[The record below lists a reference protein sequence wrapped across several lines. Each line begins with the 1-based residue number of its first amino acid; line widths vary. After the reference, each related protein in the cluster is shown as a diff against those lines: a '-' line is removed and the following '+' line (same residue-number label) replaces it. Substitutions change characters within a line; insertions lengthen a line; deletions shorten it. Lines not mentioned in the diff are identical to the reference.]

1 MKRDIIAIHGSPRS
15 GGFSRRLH
23 ESFLQPFRE
32 TDFHVHEISAGALS
46 IHCCTA
52 CGACAREFR
61 CIFDDDMTS
70 LYPLLRDAAFI
81 SIATPV
87 YFSGVPAQLKKLI
100 DRCQVLWELNRRASG
115 EIALK
120 EVFLLAAAGSDYE
133 GVFRGVYLTCR
144 HFFNTIGGRLEDPD
158 CLYLSD
164 TDHLEKI
171 SGAVL
176 DIARKR
182 GREKAEALQKVD

>member
-1 MKRDIIAIHGSPRS
+1 MKSDIIAIHGSPRS

-70 LYPLLRDAAFI
+70 LYPLLRDAVFV

-87 YFSGVPAQLKKLI
+87 YFSGVPAQLKAVI
-100 DRCQVLWELNRRASG
+100 DRCQVLWELDMRAPD
-115 EIALK
+115 EIVSK

-133 GVFRGVYLTCR
+133 GAFKGVYLTCR
-144 HFFNTIGGRLEDPD
+144 HFFNTIGGRLEDAD

-164 TDHLEKI
+164 TDRLENMPG
-171 SGAVL
+171 SLLEMAQE
-176 DIARKR
+176 R
-182 GREKAEALQKVD
+182 GREKVRTLQERQ